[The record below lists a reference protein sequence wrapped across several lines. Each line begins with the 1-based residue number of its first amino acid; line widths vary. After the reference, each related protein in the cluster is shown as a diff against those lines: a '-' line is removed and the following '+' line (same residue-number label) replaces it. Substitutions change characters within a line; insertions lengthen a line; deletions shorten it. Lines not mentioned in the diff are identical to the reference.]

1 MNQRTIKV
9 WNKTVTIQNVPDYVT
24 DAQLEEWAKK
34 ILLNDVISR
43 QTGIAG

>member
-9 WNKTVTIQNVPDYVT
+9 WNKTVTINNVPEFVT

-34 ILLNDVISR
+34 RLLIESVR
-43 QTGIAG
+43 VQTSVAS